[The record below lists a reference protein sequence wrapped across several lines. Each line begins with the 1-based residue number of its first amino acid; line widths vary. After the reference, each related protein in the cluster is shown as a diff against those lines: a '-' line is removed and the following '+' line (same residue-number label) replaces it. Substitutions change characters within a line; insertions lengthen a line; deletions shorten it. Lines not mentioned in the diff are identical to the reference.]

1 MAFIGSSTTPANFQ
15 KLEGG
20 IKVTGDNI
28 TDGNGNVIF
37 NQSNNHIPT
46 GILQYDGFEIAAS
59 KGLTYD
65 SLSDSTG
72 SISLNDSAVL
82 NIDTSDASG
91 KFLSDDGSNQ
101 FTLNLGEG
109 IREDPSNAGN
119 IALDET
125 VGFTFTS
132 ELTLDAG
139 ATFKSDLDA
148 NNNNTITNLPS
159 PSDAADAARKRYVD
173 GVAQGLEIKESV
185 EAATDGTSFD
195 LSATQDGSS
204 IDGTAIG
211 DGDRVLL
218 KDQSD
223 STENGVYDAV
233 TATDTTTWVRS
244 SDFDEDDEVT
254 SGTFTFVRSGTNNG
268 STSFTVTSS
277 DPISV
282 GTDPI
287 LFDQFAS
294 AGEIIG
300 GDGLSKSGQE
310 LSIAPS
316 DFVNSSEGLQV
327 NSSDIEVNLD
337 STLETD
343 GSGQISIDE
352 SNSLTFTAEQTFSS
366 GIDLG
371 NDITDSTDVI
381 YSSSSNHVP
390 ESILEELSNSAL
402 TNSSVT
408 VNVNN
413 GIDGG
418 GSVSLGGSVGV
429 SIKPQD
435 FINTSQLSINGSGN
449 IAIDDIFL
457 SKSGDKVTGSFTF
470 GEFFDLEPIA
480 EPNSPSTGNIR
491 VFIDNSDNDL
501 KTKASDGSVVSLV
514 ST

>member
-20 IKVTGDNI
+20 IKVTGDDI
-28 TDGNGNVIF
+28 TDGNDNVIF
-37 NQSNNHIPT
+37 SQSDNHIPT
-46 GILQYDGFEIAAS
+46 DIFQYDGFGIQAS
-59 KGLTYD
+59 KGLSYD
-65 SLSDSTG
+65 TINDDPG
-72 SISLNDSAVL
+72 SISLNDAVVL
-82 NIDTSDASG
+82 NIDTADASG
-91 KFLSDDGSNQ
+91 KFVSDDGSNQ

-109 IREDPSNAGN
+109 IREDPSNVGN

-125 VGFTFTS
+125 VGFSFTS
-132 ELTLDAG
+132 ELTLNAG
-139 ATFKSDLDA
+139 ATFKGDLDA
-148 NNNNTITNLPS
+148 NNNNIITNLPS

-195 LSATQDGSS
+195 LSTTQDGSS

-223 STENGVYDAV
+223 STENGIYDAV
-233 TATDTTTWVRS
+233 SATDTSTWVRS
-244 SDFDEDDEVT
+244 EDFGEDAEVT
-254 SGTFTFVRSGTNNG
+254 SGAFAFVRSGTNNG

-282 GTDPI
+282 DTHPI
-287 LFDQFAS
+287 VFDQFAS

-316 DFVNSSEGLQV
+316 DFINTSEGLQIT
-327 NSSDIEVNLD
+327 NTDIEVNLD

-343 GSGQISIDE
+343 GSGRISVDE

-371 NDITDSTDVI
+371 DDITDSTDVI
-381 YSSSSNHVP
+381 YDSSNSYVP

-402 TNSSVT
+402 ANSSISVT
-408 VNVNN
+408 PNN
-413 GIDGG
+413 GISGG
-418 GSVSLGGSVGV
+418 GSASLGGSVGISV
-429 SIKPQD
+429 TPAD
-435 FINTSQLSINGSGN
+435 FINTSQLSVNGSGD

-457 SKSGDKVTGSFTF
+457 SNSGDKVTGSFTF